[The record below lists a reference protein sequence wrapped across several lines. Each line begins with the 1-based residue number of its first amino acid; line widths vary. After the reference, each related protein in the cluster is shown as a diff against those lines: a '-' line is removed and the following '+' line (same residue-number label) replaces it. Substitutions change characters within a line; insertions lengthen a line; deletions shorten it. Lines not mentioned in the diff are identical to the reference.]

1 MIEQGST
8 LNNNSIVLSQ
18 SQLQNG
24 TRPLDTTQVISQFN
38 GYRTAPIERTSQ
50 EDYRRMLHF
59 IQNLQQEMLIGV
71 SSPSPDTKISI
82 PSSA

>member
-8 LNNNSIVLSQ
+8 LNNNSTVLSQ

-24 TRPLDTTQVISQFN
+24 TRPLDTAQVVSQFN
-38 GYRTAPIERTSQ
+38 GYRTAPIERVSQ
-50 EDYRRMLHF
+50 EDYRRMF
-59 IQNLQQEMLIGV
+59 PTTQNLQPEMLIGV
-71 SSPSPDTKISI
+71 NFPSPDTRISI